1 MAVEAG
7 ATLSG
12 MEFSVSYSLSPA
24 WNSTRTLPYFAA
36 RFFAQGQELDI
47 PPPMNGEGAHL
58 KALAAAMMAGPVL
71 ADLGDAPAR
80 LKSILRR
87 IQPASPHPSSGLDST
102 FSATDSKSS
111 CSAKVRCAGPA
122 DCKSSM
128 NIARP
133 ACPASMPQAT
143 ARRRRPSETGRPA
156 PDLYGATRRAGRAA
170 TRLERDT
177 LEAAA

>member
-87 IQPASPHPSSGLDST
+87 IQPASPTPFERLGLDIFGDRFEIKLFREGTVRGTGGLQIVDEHCQTSLPGLYAAGD
-102 FSATDSKSS
+102 SA
-111 CSAKVRCAGPA
+111 P
-122 DCKSSM
+122 
-128 NIARP
+128 P
-133 ACPASMPQAT
+133 
-143 ARRRRPSETGRPA
+143 PSERNGKA
-156 PDLYGATRRAGRAA
+156 GA
-170 TRLERDT
+170 
-177 LEAAA
+177 